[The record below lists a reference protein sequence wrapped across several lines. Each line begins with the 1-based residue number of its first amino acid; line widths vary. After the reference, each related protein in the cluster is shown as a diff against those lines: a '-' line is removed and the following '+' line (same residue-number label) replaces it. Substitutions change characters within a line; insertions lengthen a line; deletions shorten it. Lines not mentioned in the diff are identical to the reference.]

1 MSEKVYPKVLVIGH
15 NVFCKST
22 AFGKTLCSF
31 FNGWDKTKL
40 AELYF
45 HSEIPTTDI
54 CVNYYRITDTDVLKS
69 VFTLNKKDV
78 GTEFCEVVENPLS
91 TSPRT
96 DRGLKRKIYEYSRK
110 RTSTI
115 YIARNLMWS
124 LSGWYSKRLKEWLD
138 AFNPDVIFF
147 ASGDYAFAYKV
158 AYRISVD
165 RNIPI
170 ITYCCDDY
178 YINPLNP
185 KSLLS
190 PMVHKNLMKNV
201 NRCISRSTSIITI
214 CKEMAVEY
222 EKLFNK
228 KITVLYTG
236 YSTATNSPNGYSN
249 AISYL
254 GNLGYDRYKSLVEI
268 GQAIREL
275 KWNDGSPIR
284 LDVYSTESRPHIIKQ
299 LTLDNGI
306 IFHGAVSQNEV
317 NQIIKNSLMVIHTES
332 FDAKN
337 IKKVKFSISTKVADL
352 LASGTCILAYG
363 PEDVAS
369 IKHLKENNAAL
380 VITDRNR
387 ITEPIR
393 QIIEQPEQRIKMIQ
407 NALALA
413 QSKHSP
419 AVVTAIVYDEIQ
431 QSCKIYDE

>member
-1 MSEKVYPKVLVIGH
+1 MSKKAYPKVLVVGH

-31 FNGWDKTKL
+31 FNGWDKTRL

-45 HSEIPTTDI
+45 HSEIPTTDV
-54 CVNYYRITDTDVLKS
+54 CTNYYRITDTDVLKS
-69 VFTLNKKDV
+69 VFTFNRKNV
-78 GTEFCEVVENPLS
+78 GTEFCDVFENPTS

-96 DRGLKRKIYEYSRK
+96 DRGLKKKIYEYSRR

-124 LSGWYSKRLKEWLD
+124 LSGWYSKKLKEWLD
-138 AFNPDVIFF
+138 EFNPDVIFF

-158 AYRISVD
+158 AYRISAE

-190 PMVHKNLMKNV
+190 SLVHNNLMKNV

-214 CKEMAVEY
+214 CKEMATEY

-228 KITVLYTG
+228 RTTILYTG
-236 YSTATNSPNGYSN
+236 YSSVTNTPNDYSN
-249 AISYL
+249 TISYL
-254 GNLGYDRYKSLVEI
+254 GNLGYDRYKSLIEI
-268 GQAIREL
+268 GQAIKKL
-275 KWNDGSPIR
+275 KWNDGSHIQ
-284 LDVYSTESRPHIIKQ
+284 LDVYSTESRPYITEQ

-317 NQIIKNSLMVIHTES
+317 NQIIKKSFMVIHTES
-332 FDAKN
+332 FDAEN

-352 LASGTCILAYG
+352 LASGTCILGYG
-363 PEDVAS
+363 SDEVAS

-380 VITDRNR
+380 VITDRSN
-387 ITEPIR
+387 ITETIK
-393 QIIEQPEQRIKMIQ
+393 QIIEQPEQRLKIIQ

-419 AVVTAIVYDEIQ
+419 DVVTAIVYNEIQ
-431 QSCKIYDE
+431 HSCNTNDK